1 MRAESLERLNFMIKR
16 SFIGLSKPRL
26 EYGSLEDTP
35 YLKQIPTSKEVTL
48 LSNCPF
54 DKKNLLL
61 KKNATVKTGQKLL
74 LYNEKD
80 GYVVSSVT
88 GQVSSISSYTG
99 DFGRSYT
106 AIAIEAADDEETD
119 NEFKSAAGGS
129 KDTFLETIKNYLAFA
144 PGNPPVKLFSDKDKP
159 INTIVVCC
167 ADSDL
172 LITTNQYIVKSNIDA
187 IKNGIS
193 ILKTATG
200 INDIIMVALQSQM
213 HEVSATG
220 EKVNQVNDTYPSA
233 LPHLIMKN
241 ILGKVVPAGGKPEDI
256 GVCFISAEAVAS
268 IGNAFNSGQ
277 IPVTK
282 IFTLVKKDGSK
293 SLVSARIGTPAS
305 DIFKAFNI
313 TLNENDRI
321 IFGGPMTGS
330 SVYSEDHPVQSD
342 TDAIIVQDK
351 DDIPIISDYPCTNC
365 GDCIRVCPANIQIN
379 LLVRFLEAGQY
390 EEAAEQYDLYSCI
403 ECGLCSYVCVSGMP
417 IFQYIRS
424 AKHELGMAS
433 TAEATNG

>member
-1 MRAESLERLNFMIKR
+1 MIKR
-16 SFIGLSKPRL
+16 SFIGLLKPRL
-26 EYGSLEDTP
+26 EYESIEDTP
-35 YLKQIPTSKEVTL
+35 SLKQIPTSKEITL

-54 DKKNLLL
+54 DKKKLLF
-61 KKNATVKTGQKLL
+61 KKKAPVKTGQKLL
-74 LYNEKD
+74 LYKESD
-80 GYVVSSVT
+80 EYIVSSVT
-88 GQVSSISSYTG
+88 GKVSSISSYTG

-106 AIAIEAADDEETD
+106 AITIEVADEEEID
-119 NEFKSAAGGS
+119 DQFKSAAGGS
-129 KDTFLETIKNYLAFA
+129 QDATLESVKNYLAFA
-144 PGNPPVKLFSDKDKP
+144 PGTPPIKLFFDKGKP

-172 LITTNQYIVKSNIDA
+172 LITTNRYIVKSDIDA
-187 IKNGIS
+187 VKNGIS
-193 ILKTATG
+193 ILKRITG
-200 INDIIMVALQSQM
+200 VNDIIMVASQSQM

-220 EKVNQVNDTYPSA
+220 EKVNQVNDTYPST
-233 LPHLIMKN
+233 LPHLIMKDV
-241 ILGKVVPAGGKPEDI
+241 LGKVVPAGENPEDV

-268 IGNAFNSGQ
+268 IGNAFNSGR

-282 IFTLVKKDGSK
+282 ILTLVKKDGSK

-330 SVYSEDHPVQSD
+330 SIYSEDHPVQPD

-351 DDIPIISDYPCTNC
+351 DDIPVISDYPCTNC

-379 LLVRFLEAGQY
+379 LLVRFLEARLY
-390 EEAAEQYDLYSCI
+390 EEAADQYDLYSCI

-417 IFQYIRS
+417 IFQYIRA
-424 AKHELGMAS
+424 AKYELGRAN

>member
-1 MRAESLERLNFMIKR
+1 MIKR
-16 SFIGLSKPRL
+16 SFIGLAKPIL
-26 EYGSLEDTP
+26 KYGSLEDTP
-35 YLKQIPTSKEVTL
+35 SLKQIPTPKEITL
-48 LSNCPF
+48 LSTCPF

-61 KKNATVKTGQKLL
+61 KKKATVKTGQKLL

-80 GYVVSSVT
+80 EYVISSVT

-106 AIAIEAADDEETD
+106 AIAIEVADDEETD
-119 NEFKSAAGGS
+119 DEFKNIS
-129 KDTFLETIKNYLAFA
+129 KDASLETIKNFLAFA
-144 PGNPPVKLFSDKDKP
+144 PGNPPVKLFSDKDKS

-172 LITTNQYIVKSNIDA
+172 LITTNRYIVKSDINA
-187 IKNGIS
+187 VKNGIN
-193 ILKTATG
+193 ILKTVTG
-200 INDIIMVALQSQM
+200 VNDIIMVASQSQM
-213 HEVSATG
+213 HELSATG
-220 EKVNQVNDTYPSA
+220 EKVKQVNDTYPSA

-241 ILGKVVPAGGKPEDI
+241 ILGKVVPAGKNPEDI

-277 IPVTK
+277 IPATK
-282 IFTLVKKDGSK
+282 IFTLVNKDGSK

-305 DIFKAFNI
+305 DIFKSFNI

-330 SVYSEDHPVQSD
+330 SVYSEDHPIQPD
-342 TDAIIVQDK
+342 TDAIIVQDR
-351 DDIPIISDYPCTNC
+351 DDIPVISDYPCTNC
-365 GDCIRVCPANIQIN
+365 GDCIRACPANIQIN
-379 LLVRFLEAGQY
+379 LLVRFLETGQY
-390 EEAAEQYDLYSCI
+390 QEAADQYDLYSCI

-424 AKHELGMAS
+424 AKYELDRAN
-433 TAEATNG
+433 TAEATNNG

>member
-1 MRAESLERLNFMIKR
+1 MIKR
-16 SFIGLSKPRL
+16 SFIGLLKPRL
-26 EYGSLEDTP
+26 EYGSIEDTP
-35 YLKQIPTSKEVTL
+35 SLKQIPISKEITL

-54 DKKNLLL
+54 DKKKLLL
-61 KKNATVKTGQKLL
+61 KKKAAVKTGQKLL
-74 LYNEKD
+74 LYKESD
-80 GYVVSSVT
+80 EYVVSSVT
-88 GQVSSISSYTG
+88 GKVSSISSYTG

-106 AIAIEAADDEETD
+106 AIAIEVADDEEID
-119 NEFKSAAGGS
+119 DQFKSAAGES
-129 KDTFLETIKNYLAFA
+129 KDATLETVENYLAFA

-172 LITTNQYIVKSNIDA
+172 LITTNQHVVKSDIDA

-193 ILKTATG
+193 ILKTITG
-200 INDIIMVALQSQM
+200 VNDIIMVASQSQL

-220 EKVNQVNDTYPSA
+220 EKVNQVNDTYPST
-233 LPHLIMKN
+233 LPHLIMKD
-241 ILGKVVPAGGKPEDI
+241 ILGKVVPAGKNPEDI

-305 DIFKAFNI
+305 EIFKAFNV
-313 TLNENDRI
+313 TLSENDRL

-330 SVYSEDHPVQSD
+330 SVYSEDHPIQPD
-342 TDAIIVQDK
+342 TDAIMVQDK
-351 DDIPIISDYPCTNC
+351 DDIPVISDYPCTNC
-365 GDCIRVCPANIQIN
+365 GDCIRVCPANLQIDM
-379 LLVRFLEAGQY
+379 LVRLLEGGYYQ
-390 EEAAEQYDLYSCI
+390 EAADQYDLYSCI

-424 AKHELGMAS
+424 AKYELSRAN

>member
-1 MRAESLERLNFMIKR
+1 MIKR
-16 SFIGLSKPRL
+16 SFIGLIKPQL

-35 YLKQIPTSKEVTL
+35 SLKQIPTPKEITL

-54 DKKNLLL
+54 DKKNLLF
-61 KKNATVKTGQKLL
+61 KKKATVKTGQKLL
-74 LYNEKD
+74 LYNESD
-80 GYVVSSVT
+80 EYVVSSVT
-88 GQVSSISSYTG
+88 GQVSSIFSYAG

-106 AIAIEAADDEETD
+106 AITIEVAEEEEIDD
-119 NEFKSAAGGS
+119 EFKSAAGGS
-129 KDTFLETIKNYLAFA
+129 KDASIETIKNFLAFA
-144 PGNPPVKLFSDKDKP
+144 PGNPPVKLFSDKNKP

-172 LITTNQYIVKSNIDA
+172 LITKNQYIVKSDIDA

-193 ILKTATG
+193 ILKAATKV
-200 INDIIMVALQSQM
+200 NDIIMVASQSQM
-213 HEVSATG
+213 HELSATG
-220 EKVNQVNDTYPSA
+220 EKINQVNDIYPSA
-233 LPHLIMKN
+233 LPHLIMKD
-241 ILGKVVPAGGKPEDI
+241 ILVKVVPVGKKPEDI

-268 IGNAFNSGQ
+268 IGNAFNRSQ

-282 IFTLVKKDGSK
+282 TFTLVKKDGSK
-293 SLVSARIGTPAS
+293 SLVSAKIGTPAS
-305 DIFKAFNI
+305 DIFNAFNI

-330 SVYSEDHPVQSD
+330 SVYSENHPVQPD
-342 TDAIIVQDK
+342 TDAIIVQDR
-351 DDIPIISDYPCTNC
+351 DDIPFISDYPCTNC

-390 EEAAEQYDLYSCI
+390 QEAADQYDLHSCI
-403 ECGLCSYVCVSGMP
+403 ECGLCSYVCVSRMP

-424 AKHELGMAS
+424 AKYELGVAN

>member
-1 MRAESLERLNFMIKR
+1 MIKR
-16 SFIGLSKPRL
+16 SFIGLLKPRL
-26 EYGSLEDTP
+26 KYGSVAETP
-35 YLKQIPTSKEVTL
+35 SLKQIPIPKEITL
-48 LSNCPF
+48 FSNCPF

-61 KKNATVKTGQKLL
+61 KKKATVKTGQKLL
-74 LYNEKD
+74 LYKESD
-80 GYVVSSVT
+80 EYVVSSVT
-88 GQVSSISSYTG
+88 GQVTSISSYTG
-99 DFGRSYT
+99 DFGLSYT
-106 AIAIEAADDEETD
+106 AITIEVSDDEEID
-119 NEFKSAAGGS
+119 DEFKDVS
-129 KDTFLETIKNYLAFA
+129 KDASKDASLEIIKNFLAFA
-144 PGNPPVKLFSDKDKP
+144 PGNPPGKLFSDKDKSL
-159 INTIVVCC
+159 NTIVVCC

-172 LITTNQYIVKSNIDA
+172 LITTNQYIVKSDIDA
-187 IKNGIS
+187 IKNGIN

-200 INDIIMVALQSQM
+200 VNDIIMVASQSQM
-213 HEVSATG
+213 HELSTIG
-220 EKVNQVNDTYPSA
+220 EKINQVNDTYPSA

-241 ILGKVVPAGGKPEDI
+241 ILGKVVPAGKNPEDI

-282 IFTLVKKDGSK
+282 TFTLVNKDGSK
-293 SLVSARIGTPAS
+293 SLVSARIGTPAG

-330 SVYSEDHPVQSD
+330 SVYSEKHPVQPD
-342 TDAIIVQDK
+342 TDAIIVQDR
-351 DDIPIISDYPCTNC
+351 DDIPVISDYPCTNC

-379 LLVRFLEAGQY
+379 LLVRFLETGQY
-390 EEAAEQYDLYSCI
+390 EEAADQYDLYSCI

-424 AKHELGMAS
+424 AKYELDRAN
-433 TAEATNG
+433 TAEATNNG

>member
-1 MRAESLERLNFMIKR
+1 MIKR
-16 SFIGLSKPRL
+16 SFIGLLKPRL
-26 EYGSLEDTP
+26 EYGSLADTP
-35 YLKQIPTSKEVTL
+35 SLKQIPTPKEITL

-54 DKKNLLL
+54 DKKNLLF
-61 KKNATVKTGQKLL
+61 KKKETVKTGQKLL
-74 LYNEKD
+74 LYKESD
-80 GYVVSSVT
+80 EYFVSSVT

-106 AIAIEAADDEETD
+106 AITIVVADDEEID
-119 NEFKSAAGGS
+119 DEFKDIS
-129 KDTFLETIKNYLAFA
+129 KDSSLETIKNFLAFA

-167 ADSDL
+167 NNSDL
-172 LITTNQYIVKSNIDA
+172 LIATNQYIVKSDIDA

-193 ILKTATG
+193 ILKAAT
-200 INDIIMVALQSQM
+200 NVKDIIMVASQNQM
-213 HEVSATG
+213 HELSAIG
-220 EKVNQVNDTYPSA
+220 EKVKQVNDTYPSA
-233 LPHLIMKN
+233 LPHLIMKD
-241 ILGKVVPAGGKPEDI
+241 ILGKVVPAGKNPEDI

-277 IPVTK
+277 LPVTK
-282 IFTLVKKDGSK
+282 TFTLVNKDGSK
-293 SLVSARIGTPAS
+293 TLVSARIGTPAS
-305 DIFKAFNI
+305 DIFTALNI

-330 SVYSEDHPVQSD
+330 SVYSEDHPVQPD
-342 TDAIIVQDK
+342 TDAILVQDK
-351 DDIPIISDYPCTNC
+351 GDIPVISDYPCTNC
-365 GDCIRVCPANIQIN
+365 GDCIRVCPANIQVGM
-379 LLVRFLEAGQY
+379 LVRLLEGGHY
-390 EEAAEQYDLYSCI
+390 EEAADQYDLYSCI

-424 AKHELGMAS
+424 AKYELGRAN

>member
-1 MRAESLERLNFMIKR
+1 MIKR
-16 SFIGLSKPRL
+16 SFIGLLKPRL
-26 EYGSLEDTP
+26 EYGSLADTLS
-35 YLKQIPTSKEVTL
+35 LKQIPTPKEITL

-54 DKKNLLL
+54 DKKNLLF
-61 KKNATVKTGQKLL
+61 KKKETVKTGQKLL
-74 LYNEKD
+74 LYKESD
-80 GYVVSSVT
+80 EYFVSSVT

-106 AIAIEAADDEETD
+106 AITIVVADEEEIDDE
-119 NEFKSAAGGS
+119 FKDIS
-129 KDTFLETIKNYLAFA
+129 KDSSLETIKNFLAFA

-167 ADSDL
+167 NNSDL
-172 LITTNQYIVKSNIDA
+172 LIATNQYIVKSDIDA

-193 ILKTATG
+193 ILKAAT
-200 INDIIMVALQSQM
+200 NVKDIIMVASQNQM
-213 HEVSATG
+213 HELSAIG
-220 EKVNQVNDTYPSA
+220 EKVKQVNDTYPSA

-241 ILGKVVPAGGKPEDI
+241 ILGMVVPAEKNPEDI

-277 IPVTK
+277 LPVTK
-282 IFTLVKKDGSK
+282 TFTLVNKDGSK
-293 SLVSARIGTPAS
+293 TLVSARIGTPAS
-305 DIFKAFNI
+305 DIFTALNI

-330 SVYSEDHPVQSD
+330 SVYSEDHPVQPD
-342 TDAIIVQDK
+342 TDAILVQDK
-351 DDIPIISDYPCTNC
+351 GDIPVISDYPCTNC
-365 GDCIRVCPANIQIN
+365 GDCIRVCPANIQVGM
-379 LLVRFLEAGQY
+379 LVRLLEGGHY
-390 EEAAEQYDLYSCI
+390 EEAADQYDLYSCI

-424 AKHELGMAS
+424 AKYELGRAN

>member
-1 MRAESLERLNFMIKR
+1 MIKR
-16 SFIGLSKPRL
+16 SFIGLLKPRL
-26 EYGSLEDTP
+26 ECGSIEDTLS
-35 YLKQIPTSKEVTL
+35 LKLIPTSKEITL

-54 DKKNLLL
+54 DKKKLLF
-61 KKNATVKTGQKLL
+61 KKKAPVKTGQKLL
-74 LYNEKD
+74 LYKESD
-80 GYVVSSVT
+80 EYIVSSVT

-99 DFGRSYT
+99 DFGQSYT
-106 AIAIEAADDEETD
+106 AIAIEVADGEEMD
-119 NEFKSAAGGS
+119 DEFKSAAGGS
-129 KDTFLETIKNYLAFA
+129 QNATLETVKNYLAFA
-144 PGNPPVKLFSDKDKP
+144 PGNPPVKLLADKDKP

-172 LITTNQYIVKSNIDA
+172 LITTNQYIVKSDIDA

-200 INDIIMVALQSQM
+200 VNDIIMVASQSQM

-220 EKVNQVNDTYPSA
+220 EKVNQVNNTYPSA
-233 LPHLIMKN
+233 LPHLIMKDM
-241 ILGKVVPAGGKPEDI
+241 LGKVVPAGKNPEDI

-277 IPVTK
+277 LPVTK
-282 IFTLVKKDGSK
+282 TLTLVKKDGSK

-305 DIFKAFNI
+305 DIFRAFNI

-330 SVYSEDHPVQSD
+330 CVYSEAHPVQPD

-351 DDIPIISDYPCTNC
+351 DDIPVISDYPCTNC

-379 LLVRFLEAGQY
+379 LLVRFLEAGLY
-390 EEAAEQYDLYSCI
+390 EEAADQYDLYSCI

-424 AKHELGMAS
+424 AKYELDRAN

>member
-1 MRAESLERLNFMIKR
+1 MIKR
-16 SFIGLSKPRL
+16 SFIGLLKPRL
-26 EYGSLEDTP
+26 EYGSIEDTP
-35 YLKQIPTSKEVTL
+35 SLKQIPISKEITL

-54 DKKNLLL
+54 DKKKLLL
-61 KKNATVKTGQKLL
+61 KKKAAVKTGQKLL
-74 LYNEKD
+74 LYKESD
-80 GYVVSSVT
+80 EYVVSSVT
-88 GQVSSISSYTG
+88 GKVSSISAYTG

-106 AIAIEAADDEETD
+106 AIAIEVAD
-119 NEFKSAAGGS
+119 NEEIDDGFKSAAGGS
-129 KDTFLETIKNYLAFA
+129 KDATLETVENYLAFA

-172 LITTNQYIVKSNIDA
+172 LITTNQHVVKSDIDA

-193 ILKTATG
+193 ILKTITG
-200 INDIIMVALQSQM
+200 VNDIIMVASQSQM

-220 EKVNQVNDTYPSA
+220 EKVNQVNDTYPST
-233 LPHLIMKN
+233 LPHLIMKD
-241 ILGKVVPAGGKPEDI
+241 ILGKVVPAGKNPEDI

-305 DIFKAFNI
+305 DVFKAFNV
-313 TLNENDRI
+313 TLSENDRL

-330 SVYSEDHPVQSD
+330 SVYSEDHPIQPD
-342 TDAIIVQDK
+342 TDAIMVQDK
-351 DDIPIISDYPCTNC
+351 DDIPVISDYPCTNC
-365 GDCIRVCPANIQIN
+365 GDCIRVCPANLQIDM
-379 LLVRFLEAGQY
+379 LVRLLEGGYYQ
-390 EEAAEQYDLYSCI
+390 EAADQYDLYSCI

-424 AKHELGMAS
+424 AKYELSRAN

>member
-1 MRAESLERLNFMIKR
+1 MIKR
-16 SFIGLSKPRL
+16 SFIGLAKPRL

-35 YLKQIPTSKEVTL
+35 SLKQIPTSKEITL
-48 LSNCPF
+48 LSNRPF
-54 DKKNLLL
+54 DKKKLLL
-61 KKNATVKTGQKLL
+61 KKKAPVKTGQKLL
-74 LYNEKD
+74 IYKESD
-80 GYVVSSVT
+80 EYVVSSVT
-88 GQVSSISSYTG
+88 GKVSSISSYTG

-106 AIAIEAADDEETD
+106 AIAIKVADDEEID
-119 NEFKSAAGGS
+119 DEFKSAAGGS
-129 KDTFLETIKNYLAFA
+129 KDASFETIKNFLAFA
-144 PGNPPVKLFSDKDKP
+144 PGNPPLNLFSDKD

-172 LITTNQYIVKSNIDA
+172 LITTSQHIVKSDIDA

-193 ILKTATG
+193 ILKAATG
-200 INDIIMVALQSQM
+200 VNDIIMVAPQSQM
-213 HEVSATG
+213 HKLSATG
-220 EKVNQVNDTYPSA
+220 EKVNPINDTYPST
-233 LPHLIMKN
+233 LPHLIVKDV
-241 ILGKVVPAGGKPEDI
+241 LGKVVPAGKNPEDI
-256 GVCFISAEAVAS
+256 GVCFISVEAVAS

-282 IFTLVKKDGSK
+282 IFTFVNKDGSK
-293 SLVSARIGTPAS
+293 SLVSAIIGTPAS

-330 SVYSEDHPVQSD
+330 AVYSEDHPVQPD
-342 TDAIIVQDK
+342 TDAIIVQDR
-351 DDIPIISDYPCTNC
+351 DDIPVISDYPCTNC
-365 GDCIRVCPANIQIN
+365 GDCLRVCPANIQIDM
-379 LLVRFLEAGQY
+379 LVRLLEGGHY
-390 EEAAEQYDLYSCI
+390 EEAADQYDLYSCI

-424 AKHELGMAS
+424 AKYELGRAN

>member
-1 MRAESLERLNFMIKR
+1 MIKR
-16 SFIGLSKPRL
+16 SFIGLLKPRL
-26 EYGSLEDTP
+26 EYGSVADTP
-35 YLKQIPTSKEVTL
+35 SLKQIPTPKEITL

-54 DKKNLLL
+54 DKKNLLF
-61 KKNATVKTGQKLL
+61 KKKATVKTGQKLL
-74 LYNEKD
+74 LYKESD
-80 GYVVSSVT
+80 EYVVSSVT

-106 AIAIEAADDEETD
+106 AITIEVAADEEID
-119 NEFKSAAGGS
+119 DEFKDIS
-129 KDTFLETIKNYLAFA
+129 KDASLETIKNFLAFA
-144 PGNPPVKLFSDKDKP
+144 PGNPPVKLFSDKDKS

-172 LITTNQYIVKSNIDA
+172 LITTNRYIVKSDIDA
-187 IKNGIS
+187 IKNGLS
-193 ILKTATG
+193 ILKAASRV
-200 INDIIMVALQSQM
+200 NDIIMVASQNQM
-213 HEVSATG
+213 HELSTTG
-220 EKVNQVNDTYPSA
+220 EKVKQVNDTYPSA
-233 LPHLIMKN
+233 LPHLIMKD
-241 ILGKVVPAGGKPEDI
+241 ILGKVVPAGKNPEDI

-277 IPVTK
+277 LPVTK
-282 IFTLVKKDGSK
+282 TFTLVNKDGSK

-305 DIFKAFNI
+305 DIFTALNI

-330 SVYSEDHPVQSD
+330 SVYSEDHPVQPD
-342 TDAIIVQDK
+342 TDAIIVQDR
-351 DDIPIISDYPCTNC
+351 DDIPVISDYPCTNC
-365 GDCIRVCPANIQIN
+365 GECIRICPANIQIN
-379 LLVRFLEAGQY
+379 LLVRFLETGQY
-390 EEAAEQYDLYSCI
+390 QEAADQYDLYSCI

-424 AKHELGMAS
+424 AKYELDRAN

>member
-1 MRAESLERLNFMIKR
+1 MIKR
-16 SFIGLSKPRL
+16 SFLGLLKPRL

-35 YLKQIPTSKEVTL
+35 SFKQIPTSKEITL
-48 LSNCPF
+48 LSNSPF
-54 DKKNLLL
+54 DKKKLLL
-61 KKNATVKTGQKLL
+61 KKKAVVKTGQKLL
-74 LYNEKD
+74 VYKESD
-80 GYVVSSVT
+80 EYVVSSVT
-88 GQVSSISSYTG
+88 GKVSSISSYIG

-106 AIAIEAADDEETD
+106 AIAIEVADDEEID
-119 NEFKSAAGGS
+119 DEFKSAAGGS
-129 KDTFLETIKNYLAFA
+129 KDATLETVKNFLAFA
-144 PGNPPVKLFSDKDKP
+144 PGNPPVKLFSDKNKS

-172 LITTNQYIVKSNIDA
+172 LISTNQHVVKSDIDG

-193 ILKTATG
+193 ILKTATK
-200 INDIIMVALQSQM
+200 INNIVMVASQSQM
-213 HEVSATG
+213 LKVSAIG
-220 EKVNQVNDTYPSA
+220 EKVNQVNDIYPSA

-241 ILGKVVPAGGKPEDI
+241 ILGKVVPAGKNPEDI

-305 DIFKAFNI
+305 DIFNAFNI

-330 SVYSEDHPVQSD
+330 SVYSENHPVQPD
-342 TDAIIVQDK
+342 TDAIIVQDR
-351 DDIPIISDYPCTNC
+351 DDIPVISDYPCTNC
-365 GDCIRVCPANIQIN
+365 GDCIRVCPANIQVDM
-379 LLVRFLEAGQY
+379 LVRLLEGGHY
-390 EEAAEQYDLYSCI
+390 EEAADQYDLYSCI

-424 AKHELGMAS
+424 AKYELGRAN

>member
-1 MRAESLERLNFMIKR
+1 MIKR
-16 SFIGLSKPRL
+16 SFIGLLKPRL
-26 EYGSLEDTP
+26 EYGSIEDTP
-35 YLKQIPTSKEVTL
+35 SLKQIPTSKGITL
-48 LSNCPF
+48 LSSCPF
-54 DKKNLLL
+54 DKKKLLL
-61 KKNATVKTGQKLL
+61 KKKATVKTGQKLL
-74 LYNEKD
+74 LYKESD
-80 GYVVSSVT
+80 EYIVSSVT
-88 GQVSSISSYTG
+88 GKVSSISSYTG

-106 AIAIEAADDEETD
+106 AIAIEVADEEEID
-119 NEFKSAAGGS
+119 DEFKSAAGGP
-129 KDTFLETIKNYLAFA
+129 KDAFLETVKNYLAFV
-144 PGNPPVKLFSDKDKP
+144 PGNAPVKLFADKDNP

-167 ADSDL
+167 ADRDL
-172 LITTNQYIVKSNIDA
+172 LTTTNQYIVKSDIDA

-193 ILKTATG
+193 ILKTITG
-200 INDIIMVALQSQM
+200 INDIIMVASQSQM

-241 ILGKVVPAGGKPEDI
+241 ILGKVVPAGKNPEDI

-268 IGNAFNSGQ
+268 IGNAFNSGR

-330 SVYSEDHPVQSD
+330 SVYSEDHPVQPD
-342 TDAIIVQDK
+342 TDAIMVQDK
-351 DDIPIISDYPCTNC
+351 EDLPVISDYPCINC

-390 EEAAEQYDLYSCI
+390 QEAADQYDLYSCI
-403 ECGLCSYVCVSGMP
+403 ECGLCSYVCVSKMP
-417 IFQYIRS
+417 IFQYIRL
-424 AKHELGMAS
+424 AKYELDRAN

>member
-1 MRAESLERLNFMIKR
+1 MIKR
-16 SFIGLSKPRL
+16 SFIGLLKPRL
-26 EYGSLEDTP
+26 EYGSIEDTP
-35 YLKQIPTSKEVTL
+35 SLQQIPTPKEITL

-54 DKKNLLL
+54 DKKKLLF
-61 KKNATVKTGQKLL
+61 KKKAAVKTGQKLL
-74 LYNEKD
+74 LYKESD
-80 GYVVSSVT
+80 EYVVSSVT

-106 AIAIEAADDEETD
+106 AIAIEVADDEEID
-119 NEFKSAAGGS
+119 DEFKSAAGGS
-129 KDTFLETIKNYLAFA
+129 KDASLETIKNFLVFA
-144 PGNPPVKLFSDKDKP
+144 PGNPPVKLFADKDKP

-172 LITTNQYIVKSNIDA
+172 LITTNQYIVKSDIDA

-193 ILKTATG
+193 ILKAATG
-200 INDIIMVALQSQM
+200 INDIIMVASQSQM

-233 LPHLIMKN
+233 LPHLIVKN
-241 ILGKVVPAGGKPEDI
+241 ILGKVVPAGKNPEDI

-282 IFTLVKKDGSK
+282 IFTLVNKDGSK
-293 SLVSARIGTPAS
+293 TLVSARIGTPAS
-305 DIFKAFNI
+305 DIFNAFSI

-330 SVYSEDHPVQSD
+330 CVYSEDYPVQPD
-342 TDAIIVQDK
+342 TDAIIVQDR
-351 DDIPIISDYPCTNC
+351 DDIPVISDYPCINC
-365 GDCIRVCPANIQIN
+365 GDCLRVCPANIQIDM
-379 LLVRFLEAGQY
+379 LVRFLEAGQY
-390 EEAAEQYDLYSCI
+390 QEAADQYDLYSCI

-417 IFQYIRS
+417 IFQYIRA
-424 AKHELGMAS
+424 AKYELGRAN

>member
-1 MRAESLERLNFMIKR
+1 MIKR
-16 SFIGLSKPRL
+16 SFIGLLKPRL
-26 EYGSLEDTP
+26 EYGSVAETP
-35 YLKQIPTSKEVTL
+35 SLMQIPTPKEITL

-61 KKNATVKTGQKLL
+61 KKKETVKTGQKLL
-74 LYNEKD
+74 LYKESD
-80 GYVVSSVT
+80 EYVVSSVT

-106 AIAIEAADDEETD
+106 AIAIEVADDEEID
-119 NEFKSAAGGS
+119 DEFKSVAGGS
-129 KDTFLETIKNYLAFA
+129 KDASLETIKNFLAFA
-144 PGNPPVKLFSDKDKP
+144 PGNPPVKLFSDKDKS
-159 INTIVVCC
+159 IDTIVVCC

-172 LITTNQYIVKSNIDA
+172 LITTNRHVVKSDIDA
-187 IKNGIS
+187 IKNGIN
-193 ILKTATG
+193 ILKTATKV
-200 INDIIMVALQSQM
+200 NDIIMVASQSQM
-213 HEVSATG
+213 HELSTTG
-220 EKVNQVNDTYPSA
+220 EKINQVNDTYPSA
-233 LPHLIMKN
+233 LPHLIMKD
-241 ILGKVVPAGGKPEDI
+241 ILGKVVPAGKNPEDI

-277 IPVTK
+277 IPITK
-282 IFTLVKKDGSK
+282 TFTLVNKDGSK

-321 IFGGPMTGS
+321 IFGGPMKGS
-330 SVYSEDHPVQSD
+330 SVYSEDHPVQPD

-351 DDIPIISDYPCTNC
+351 DDIPVISDYPCINC
-365 GDCIRVCPANIQIN
+365 GDCIRVCPVNIQVGM
-379 LLVRFLEAGQY
+379 LVRLLEGGYY
-390 EEAAEQYDLYSCI
+390 EEAADQYDLYSCI

-424 AKHELGMAS
+424 AKYELDRS
-433 TAEATNG
+433 NTAEATNNG

>member
-1 MRAESLERLNFMIKR
+1 MIKR
-16 SFIGLSKPRL
+16 SFIGLAKPRL
-26 EYGSLEDTP
+26 EYGSLEDTLS
-35 YLKQIPTSKEVTL
+35 LKQISTSKEITL

-54 DKKNLLL
+54 NKKNLLL
-61 KKNATVKTGQKLL
+61 KKKDTVKTGQKLL
-74 LYNEKD
+74 LYKESD
-80 GYVVSSVT
+80 EYVVSSVT
-88 GQVSSISSYTG
+88 GQVSSISSYVG

-106 AIAIEAADDEETD
+106 AVAIEVAADEETD
-119 NEFKSAAGGS
+119 DEFKDIS
-129 KDTFLETIKNYLAFA
+129 KDASLETIKNFLAFA
-144 PGNPPVKLFSDKDKP
+144 PGNPPVKLFSDKN

-172 LITTNQYIVKSNIDA
+172 LITTNQYIVKSDIDA
-187 IKNGIS
+187 VKKGIS
-193 ILKTATG
+193 ILKAATG
-200 INDIIMVALQSQM
+200 VNDIIMVASQSQM
-213 HEVSATG
+213 HELSATG
-220 EKVNQVNDTYPSA
+220 EKVNQVNDTYPST
-233 LPHLIMKN
+233 LPHLIVKN
-241 ILGKVVPAGGKPEDI
+241 ILGKVVPAGKNPEDI

-282 IFTLVKKDGSK
+282 TFTLVNKDSSK

-330 SVYSEDHPVQSD
+330 SVYSEDHPIQPD
-342 TDAIIVQDK
+342 TDAIIVQDR
-351 DDIPIISDYPCTNC
+351 DDIPLISDYPCTNC

-379 LLVRFLEAGQY
+379 LLVRFLEVGQY
-390 EEAAEQYDLYSCI
+390 EDAADQYDLYSCI

-424 AKHELGMAS
+424 AKYELGRAN

>member
-1 MRAESLERLNFMIKR
+1 MIKR
-16 SFIGLSKPRL
+16 SFIGLLKPRL
-26 EYGSLEDTP
+26 EYGSIEDTP
-35 YLKQIPTSKEVTL
+35 SLKQIPTSKEITI

-54 DKKNLLL
+54 DKKKLLL
-61 KKNATVKTGQKLL
+61 KKKATVKTGQKLL
-74 LYNEKD
+74 LYKESD
-80 GYVVSSVT
+80 EYIVSSVT
-88 GQVSSISSYTG
+88 GKVSSISSYTG

-106 AIAIEAADDEETD
+106 AIAIEVADEEEID
-119 NEFKSAAGGS
+119 DEFKSAAGGP
-129 KDTFLETIKNYLAFA
+129 KDAFLETVKNYLAFV
-144 PGNPPVKLFSDKDKP
+144 PGNPPVKVLSDKDKS
-159 INTIVVCC
+159 INKIVVCC

-172 LITTNQYIVKSNIDA
+172 LITTNQYIVKSDIDA

-193 ILKTATG
+193 ILKTITG
-200 INDIIMVALQSQM
+200 INDIIMVASQSQM

-233 LPHLIMKN
+233 LPHLIMKDM
-241 ILGKVVPAGGKPEDI
+241 LGKVVPAGKNPEDI

-282 IFTLVKKDGSK
+282 IFTFVKKDGSK

-330 SVYSEDHPVQSD
+330 SVYSEDHPVQPG

-351 DDIPIISDYPCTNC
+351 EDIPVISDYPCINC

-390 EEAAEQYDLYSCI
+390 QEAADQYDLYSCI
-403 ECGLCSYVCVSGMP
+403 ECGLCTYVCVSNMP
-417 IFQYIRS
+417 IFQYIRL
-424 AKHELGMAS
+424 AKYELDRAN

>member
-1 MRAESLERLNFMIKR
+1 MIKR
-16 SFIGLSKPRL
+16 SFIGLLKPRL
-26 EYGSLEDTP
+26 EYGSVADTP
-35 YLKQIPTSKEVTL
+35 SLKQIPTPKEITL

-54 DKKNLLL
+54 DKKNLLF
-61 KKNATVKTGQKLL
+61 KKKETVKTGQKLL
-74 LYNEKD
+74 LYKESD
-80 GYVVSSVT
+80 EYVVSSVT

-106 AIAIEAADDEETD
+106 AITIEVADDEETD
-119 NEFKSAAGGS
+119 DEFKSAAGGS
-129 KDTFLETIKNYLAFA
+129 KDASLETIKNFLAFA
-144 PGNPPVKLFSDKDKP
+144 PGNPPVKLFSDKDKS

-172 LITTNQYIVKSNIDA
+172 LITTNRYIVKSDINA
-187 IKNGIS
+187 VKNGLS
-193 ILKTATG
+193 ILKAATRV
-200 INDIIMVALQSQM
+200 NDIIMVASQSQM
-213 HEVSATG
+213 HELSATG

-233 LPHLIMKN
+233 LPHLIMKD
-241 ILGKVVPAGGKPEDI
+241 ILGKVVPAGKNPEDI

-282 IFTLVKKDGSK
+282 TLTLVNKDGAK
-293 SLVSARIGTPAS
+293 TLVSARIGTPAS

-330 SVYSEDHPVQSD
+330 SVYSEDHPVQPD
-342 TDAIIVQDK
+342 TDAIIVQDR
-351 DDIPIISDYPCTNC
+351 DDIPVISDYPCTNC
-365 GDCIRVCPANIQIN
+365 GDCLRVCPVNIQVGM
-379 LLVRFLEAGQY
+379 LVRLLEGGHY
-390 EEAAEQYDLYSCI
+390 EEAADQYDLYSCI

-424 AKHELGMAS
+424 AKYELDRAN

>member
-1 MRAESLERLNFMIKR
+1 MIKR
-16 SFIGLSKPRL
+16 SFIGLIKPRL
-26 EYGSLEDTP
+26 EYGYLEDTHP
-35 YLKQIPTSKEVTL
+35 IKQIPTPKEITL

-54 DKKNLLL
+54 DKKNLLF
-61 KKNATVKTGQKLL
+61 KKKATVKTGQKLL
-74 LYNEKD
+74 LYKESD
-80 GYVVSSVT
+80 EYVVSSVT

-106 AIAIEAADDEETD
+106 AITIEVADNEEIDDE
-119 NEFKSAAGGS
+119 FKDIS
-129 KDTFLETIKNYLAFA
+129 KDASLETIKNFLAFA
-144 PGNPPVKLFSDKDKP
+144 PGNPPVKLFSDKDKS

-172 LITTNQYIVKSNIDA
+172 LITTNQYIVKSDINA
-187 IKNGIS
+187 VKNGLS
-193 ILKTATG
+193 ILKAATRV
-200 INDIIMVALQSQM
+200 NDIIMVASQSQM
-213 HEVSATG
+213 HELSAIG
-220 EKVNQVNDTYPSA
+220 EKVKQVNDTYPSA
-233 LPHLIMKN
+233 LPHLIMKD
-241 ILGKVVPAGGKPEDI
+241 ILGKVVPAGKNPEDI

-277 IPVTK
+277 LPVTK
-282 IFTLVKKDGSK
+282 TFTLVNKDGSK
-293 SLVSARIGTPAS
+293 TLVSARIGTPAS

-330 SVYSEDHPVQSD
+330 SVYSEDHPVQPD
-342 TDAIIVQDK
+342 TDAILVQDK
-351 DDIPIISDYPCTNC
+351 GDIPVISDYPCTNC
-365 GDCIRVCPANIQIN
+365 GDCIRVCPANIQVGM
-379 LLVRFLEAGQY
+379 LVRLLEGGHY
-390 EEAAEQYDLYSCI
+390 EEAADQYDLYSCI

-424 AKHELGMAS
+424 AKYELGRAN

>member
-1 MRAESLERLNFMIKR
+1 MIKR
-16 SFIGLSKPRL
+16 SFIGLLKPQL

-35 YLKQIPTSKEVTL
+35 SLKQIPTPKEITL

-61 KKNATVKTGQKLL
+61 KKKATVKTGQKLL
-74 LYNEKD
+74 LYKESD
-80 GYVVSSVT
+80 EYIVSSVT
-88 GQVSSISSYTG
+88 GQVSSISSYPG

-106 AIAIEAADDEETD
+106 AIAIVVADEEEIDDE
-119 NEFKSAAGGS
+119 FKTATGGS
-129 KDTFLETIKNYLAFA
+129 KDPSLESIKNYLTFT
-144 PGNPPVKLFSDKDKP
+144 PGNPPLKLLSDKNKS

-172 LITTNQYIVKSNIDA
+172 LITTNQYIVKSDIDA

-193 ILKTATG
+193 ILKAATKV
-200 INDIIMVALQSQM
+200 NDIIMVASQSQM
-213 HEVSATG
+213 HELSSTG

-233 LPHLIMKN
+233 LPHLIMKD
-241 ILGKVVPAGGKPEDI
+241 IMGKVVPAGKNPEDI
-256 GVCFISAEAVAS
+256 GVCFISPEAVAS
-268 IGNAFNSGQ
+268 IGNAFNNGQ

-282 IFTLVKKDGSK
+282 IFTLVNKNGSK

-330 SVYSEDHPVQSD
+330 SVYSDNHPVQPD
-342 TDAIIVQDK
+342 TDAIIVQDR
-351 DDIPIISDYPCTNC
+351 DDIPVISDYPCTNC
-365 GDCIRVCPANIQIN
+365 GECIRVCPANIQIN

-390 EEAAEQYDLYSCI
+390 EEAADQYDLYSCI

-424 AKHELGMAS
+424 AKYELDRAN

>member
-1 MRAESLERLNFMIKR
+1 MIKR
-16 SFIGLSKPRL
+16 SFIGLLKPRL
-26 EYGSLEDTP
+26 EYGSIADTP
-35 YLKQIPTSKEVTL
+35 SLKQIPTPKEITL

-54 DKKNLLL
+54 DKKNLLF
-61 KKNATVKTGQKLL
+61 KKKETVKTGQKLL
-74 LYNEKD
+74 LYKESD
-80 GYVVSSVT
+80 EYVVSSVT

-106 AIAIEAADDEETD
+106 AITIEVADDEEID
-119 NEFKSAAGGS
+119 DEFKDIS
-129 KDTFLETIKNYLAFA
+129 KDSSLETIKNFLAFA
-144 PGNPPVKLFSDKDKP
+144 PGNPPVKLFSDKNKS

-167 ADSDL
+167 NDSDL
-172 LITTNQYIVKSNIDA
+172 LITTNQYVVKSDINA
-187 IKNGIS
+187 VKNGLS
-193 ILKTATG
+193 ILKAATKV
-200 INDIIMVALQSQM
+200 NDIKLVASQSQM
-213 HEVSATG
+213 HELSAIG

-233 LPHLIMKN
+233 LPHLIMKD
-241 ILGKVVPAGGKPEDI
+241 ILGKVVPAGKNPEDI

-282 IFTLVKKDGSK
+282 TFTLVNKDGSK
-293 SLVSARIGTPAS
+293 TLVSARIGTPAS
-305 DIFKAFNI
+305 DIFNAFNI

-330 SVYSEDHPVQSD
+330 SVYSVDYPVQPD
-342 TDAIIVQDK
+342 TDAILVQDK
-351 DDIPIISDYPCTNC
+351 GDIPVISDYPCTNC
-365 GDCIRVCPANIQIN
+365 GDCIRVCPANIQVGM
-379 LLVRFLEAGQY
+379 LVRLLEGGHY
-390 EEAAEQYDLYSCI
+390 EEAADQYDLYSCI

-424 AKHELGMAS
+424 AKYELGRAN

>member
-1 MRAESLERLNFMIKR
+1 MIKR
-16 SFIGLSKPRL
+16 SFIGLLKPRL
-26 EYGSLEDTP
+26 EYGSLADTP
-35 YLKQIPTSKEVTL
+35 SLKQIPTPKEITL

-54 DKKNLLL
+54 DKKNLLF
-61 KKNATVKTGQKLL
+61 KKKETVKTGQKLL
-74 LYNEKD
+74 LYKESD
-80 GYVVSSVT
+80 EYFVSSVT

-106 AIAIEAADDEETD
+106 AITIVVADDEEID
-119 NEFKSAAGGS
+119 DEFKDIS
-129 KDTFLETIKNYLAFA
+129 KDSSLETIKNFLAFA

-167 ADSDL
+167 NNSDL
-172 LITTNQYIVKSNIDA
+172 LIATNQYIVKSDIDA

-193 ILKTATG
+193 ILKAAT
-200 INDIIMVALQSQM
+200 NVKDIIMVASQNQM
-213 HEVSATG
+213 HELSAIG
-220 EKVNQVNDTYPSA
+220 EKVKQVNDTYPSA

-241 ILGKVVPAGGKPEDI
+241 ILGMVVPAGKNPEDI

-277 IPVTK
+277 LPVTK
-282 IFTLVKKDGSK
+282 TFTLVNKDGSK
-293 SLVSARIGTPAS
+293 TLVSARIGTPAS
-305 DIFKAFNI
+305 NIFTALNI

-330 SVYSEDHPVQSD
+330 SVYSEDHPVQPD
-342 TDAIIVQDK
+342 TDAILVQDK
-351 DDIPIISDYPCTNC
+351 GDIPVISDYPCTNC
-365 GDCIRVCPANIQIN
+365 GDCIRVCPANIQVGM
-379 LLVRFLEAGQY
+379 LVRLLEGGHY
-390 EEAAEQYDLYSCI
+390 EEAADQYDLYSCI

-424 AKHELGMAS
+424 AKYELGRAN

>member
-1 MRAESLERLNFMIKR
+1 MIKR
-16 SFIGLSKPRL
+16 SFIGLLKPQF
-26 EYGSLEDTP
+26 ECGSIKDTP
-35 YLKQIPTSKEVTL
+35 SLKQIPTSKEITL

-54 DKKNLLL
+54 DKKKLLF
-61 KKNATVKTGQKLL
+61 KKKAPVKTGQKLL
-74 LYNEKD
+74 LYKESD
-80 GYVVSSVT
+80 EYIVSSVT
-88 GQVSSISSYTG
+88 GQVSSISSYIG
-99 DFGRSYT
+99 DFGQSYT
-106 AIAIEAADDEETD
+106 AIAIEVADEEEMD
-119 NEFKSAAGGS
+119 DEFKSAAGGS
-129 KDTFLETIKNYLAFA
+129 QNATLETVKNYLAFA
-144 PGNPPVKLFSDKDKP
+144 PGNPPVKLFTDKDKP

-172 LITTNQYIVKSNIDA
+172 LITTNQYIVQSDIDA

-200 INDIIMVALQSQM
+200 INDIIMVASQSQM

-233 LPHLIMKN
+233 LPPLIMKDM
-241 ILGKVVPAGGKPEDI
+241 LGKVVPAGKNPEDI

-282 IFTLVKKDGSK
+282 ILTLVKKDGSK

-313 TLNENDRI
+313 TLSENDRI

-330 SVYSEDHPVQSD
+330 CVYSEDHPVQPD

-351 DDIPIISDYPCTNC
+351 DDIPVISDYPCTNC

-379 LLVRFLEAGQY
+379 LLVRFLETGQY
-390 EEAAEQYDLYSCI
+390 QEAADQYDLYSCI

-417 IFQYIRS
+417 IFQYIRV
-424 AKHELGMAS
+424 AKYELDRAN

>member
-1 MRAESLERLNFMIKR
+1 MIKR
-16 SFIGLSKPRL
+16 SFIGLLKPRL
-26 EYGSLEDTP
+26 EYGSVADTP
-35 YLKQIPTSKEVTL
+35 SLKQIPTPKEITL

-54 DKKNLLL
+54 DKKNLLF
-61 KKNATVKTGQKLL
+61 KKKATVKTGQKLL
-74 LYNEKD
+74 LYKESD
-80 GYVVSSVT
+80 EYVVSSVT

-106 AIAIEAADDEETD
+106 AITIEVADDEEID
-119 NEFKSAAGGS
+119 DEFKDIS
-129 KDTFLETIKNYLAFA
+129 KDASLETIKNFLAFA
-144 PGNPPVKLFSDKDKP
+144 PGNPPVKLFSDKDKS

-172 LITTNQYIVKSNIDA
+172 LITTNRYIVKSDIDA
-187 IKNGIS
+187 IKNGLS
-193 ILKTATG
+193 ILKAASRV
-200 INDIIMVALQSQM
+200 NDIIMVASQNQM
-213 HEVSATG
+213 HELSTTG
-220 EKVNQVNDTYPSA
+220 EKVKQVNDTYPSA
-233 LPHLIMKN
+233 LPHLIMKD
-241 ILGKVVPAGGKPEDI
+241 ILGKVVPAGKNPEDI

-277 IPVTK
+277 LPVTK
-282 IFTLVKKDGSK
+282 TFTLVNKDGSK

-305 DIFKAFNI
+305 DIFTALNI

-330 SVYSEDHPVQSD
+330 SVYSEDHPVQPD
-342 TDAIIVQDK
+342 TDAIIVQDR
-351 DDIPIISDYPCTNC
+351 DDIPVISDYPCTNC
-365 GDCIRVCPANIQIN
+365 GECIRICPANIQIN
-379 LLVRFLEAGQY
+379 LLVRFLETGQY
-390 EEAAEQYDLYSCI
+390 QEAADQYDLYSCI

-424 AKHELGMAS
+424 AKYELDRAN